1 MSSLAY
7 NAILK
12 YVVIG
17 NALPN
22 RLQRYDKKCIYASK
36 ASIFLQ
42 ENKSGKKSVMHWCND
57 ATFIKNSRPRP
68 REFYKNNGTDA
79 SMHH

>member
-42 ENKSGKKSVMHWCND
+42 ENKSGKKNKRD
-57 ATFIKNSRPRP
+57 ALMQRCDI
-68 REFYKNNGTDA
+68 Y
-79 SMHH
+79 